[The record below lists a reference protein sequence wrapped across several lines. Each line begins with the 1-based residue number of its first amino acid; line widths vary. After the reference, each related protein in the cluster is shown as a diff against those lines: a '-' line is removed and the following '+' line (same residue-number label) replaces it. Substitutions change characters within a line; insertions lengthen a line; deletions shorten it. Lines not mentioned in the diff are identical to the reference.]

1 MSVTQNQQQTEK
13 SKDRG
18 STPPNPPVPETYDRL
33 IALLDAHSASYSV
46 IEHPPEGQT
55 ELASV
60 LRGHR
65 VDEAAKCL
73 VLRVNSANKA
83 TRYVLAVIPGDR
95 RVDFEAVK
103 SLHGARYVAFAKAEV
118 AEELA
123 LSPLGAVLP
132 FSFDPRLELVVD
144 PGVLARPTIYFN
156 AGRLDRSLALA
167 SADYQRIARPNLAT
181 ISTPAVCDEHG
192 ERVG

>member
-1 MSVTQNQQQTEK
+1 MSVIQDQQPQTVK
-13 SKDRG
+13 SQDRG
-18 STPPNPPVPETYDRL
+18 STLPNPPASETYDRL

-46 IEHPPEGQT
+46 IEHRPEGQT
-55 ELASV
+55 EQASA
-60 LRGHR
+60 LRGHP

-73 VLRVNSANKA
+73 VLRVNSANKV

-95 RVDFEAVK
+95 RVDLEAVK
-103 SLHGARYVAFAKAEV
+103 SLHGARYAAFAKPKV

-123 LSPLGAVLP
+123 LSPLGSVLP

-144 PGVLARPTIYFN
+144 PQVFVSPTIYFN

-167 SADYQRIARPNLAT
+167 SADYQRIAQPVLAM
-181 ISTPAVCDEHG
+181 IATPAP
-192 ERVG
+192 RAISA